1 MVFSSSVFL
10 LLFLPIVIAIY
21 YNPVVKARAFRNAFL
36 LFASLLFY
44 AWGEPIWVFIMLA
57 AITAN
62 WALALNIN
70 KPKLIIAIVLDLSL
84 LFVFKYLNFVA
95 ENLGLL
101 LSAPDPRNLIPQI
114 ALPIGLSFFTFSMIS
129 YMVDVY
135 RGTAK
140 AQKNILY
147 CALYIAF
154 FSKMLAGPIV
164 RYTHFEQQINGRKE
178 SWDDFCEGFKRFT
191 VGLGKKLLLASNCA
205 LAADAAFDTIEH
217 GGEIGI
223 AFAWLGAIAY
233 TLQLYF
239 DFSGYSDMAIGLG
252 RMFGFKFL
260 ENFNYPY
267 ISKTATEY
275 WLRWHISLGTWFRD
289 YVYFPIVRPKVPG
302 TRVSNS
308 RIIWA
313 LFVVW
318 SLTGLWH
325 GANWT
330 FIFWGWGYFILIVLE
345 KFTNFHKKIGNFTY
359 LYSFFVIIFFRVIF
373 RAPTLD
379 TTVDY
384 YAVMLGFG
392 NLQFLTEDFWFYL
405 SSLKLYLFFGILFCF
420 PVVNWAKTKYSQF
433 SILNSQLLSSVVH
446 SILFILCF
454 MSVVKGGYNPFI
466 YFNF

>member
-21 YNPVVKARAFRNAFL
+21 YNPVVKARSFRNVFL

-44 AWGEPIWVFIMLA
+44 AWGEPIWVFVMLA
-57 AITAN
+57 TIATN

-70 KPKLIIAIVLDLSL
+70 KFKLIIAIALDLSL
-84 LFVFKYLNFVA
+84 LFVFKYANFVA

-135 RGTAK
+135 KGKAE
-140 AQKNILY
+140 AQKNILN

-154 FSKMLAGPIV
+154 FSKLLVGPIA
-164 RYTHFEQQINGRKE
+164 RYADMKEQLNNRKE
-178 SWDDFCEGFKRFT
+178 SWDDFREGLKRFT
-191 VGLGKKLLLASNCA
+191 VGLGKKLLIAENCA
-205 LAADAAFDTIEH
+205 LAADAAFNTLGG
-217 GGEIGI
+217 GGEIGG
-223 AFAWLGAIAY
+223 AFAWLGAVAY
-233 TLQLYF
+233 TLQIFF

-252 RMFGFKFL
+252 RMFGFKFM

-267 ISKTATEY
+267 MSKSASEF
-275 WLRWHISLGTWFRD
+275 WHRWHISLGTWFRD
-289 YVYFPIVRPKVPG
+289 YVYFPLG
-302 TRVSNS
+302 GSRVSSS
-308 RIIWA
+308 RLILN
-313 LFVVW
+313 LFIVW

-330 FIFWGWGYFILIVLE
+330 FVFWGWGYFVLLVLE
-345 KFTNFHKKIGNFTY
+345 KFTNFHNKIGYFAY
-359 LYSFFVIIFFRVIF
+359 VYSFFTIIVFRVIF
-373 RAPTLD
+373 RAPTLE
-379 TTVDY
+379 TALDY
-384 YAVMLGFG
+384 IAVMLGFG
-392 NLQFLTEDFWFYL
+392 NSPFITEDFWFYL
-405 SSLKLYLFFGILFCF
+405 SSLKLYFFFGILFCF
-420 PVVNWAKTKYSQF
+420 PVVNWVKTKYSQF
-433 SILNSQLLSSVVH
+433 SILNSQLLSSVAY
-446 SILFILCF
+446 SLLFVLCF